1 MLTLLPVVVYQP
13 VTMKV
18 LDVPQSGSQGSKT
31 ASRNRG
37 GQYIRQRAFPV
48 QPRSAAQV
56 NQRARLTTN
65 SAAWRALTSSQMAAW
80 IAFGNSFTITNSLG
94 VPINLTGAQAYNKVN
109 CVNLLNGDAVVNTPP
124 PLPSFVAVTVTA
136 LTAVAATPALKL
148 TGTSPA
154 SGTKFMVYCSAQVSA
169 GVNFMNNWRYIETF
183 TAATSGSF
191 DITAA
196 WTAKFGAL
204 IVGKKIF
211 AKVVQ
216 SQSGMQDNGA
226 LFSVVVS

>member
-1 MLTLLPVVVYQP
+1 
-13 VTMKV
+13 MKI

-48 QPRSAAQV
+48 QPRTAAQV

-65 SAAWRALTSSQMAAW
+65 SAAWRSLTGAQQAAW
-80 IAFGNSFTITNSLG
+80 IAFGNSFTVTNSLG

-109 CVNLLNGDAVVNTPP
+109 CVNMLNGDATVSTPP
-124 PLPSFVAVTVTA
+124 ALPSFVAASVTG
-136 LTAVAATPALKL
+136 LTAVAATPAIKL
-148 TGTSPA
+148 AGTSPA
-154 SGTKFMVYCSAQVSA
+154 AGTKFMVYVSAQVSA
-169 GVNFMNNWRYIETF
+169 GVNFMNDWRYIETF
-183 TAATSGSF
+183 TAATGGFF
-191 DITAA
+191 DITTAY
-196 WTAKFGAL
+196 TAKFGAL

-216 SQSGMQDNGA
+216 SQDGMQDNGT
-226 LFSVVVS
+226 LFSAIVT